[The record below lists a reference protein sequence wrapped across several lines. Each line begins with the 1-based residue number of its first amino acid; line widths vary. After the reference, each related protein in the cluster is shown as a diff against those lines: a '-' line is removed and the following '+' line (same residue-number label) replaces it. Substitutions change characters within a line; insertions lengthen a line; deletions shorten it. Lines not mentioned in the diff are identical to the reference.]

1 MSTATIPISATKYLM
16 TRTIRLGMSFTLPLA
31 IGLQIVES
39 VPQEAA
45 EETPVDGLMAF
56 WEDVVEE
63 VPGDGG
69 LGFWE
74 LVVGVL
80 FPVLLVLPP

>member
-1 MSTATIPISATKYLM
+1 M
-16 TRTIRLGMSFTLPLA
+16 
-31 IGLQIVES
+31 GLQIVES

-45 EETPVDGLMAF
+45 EETPVDGLIAF

-63 VPGDGG
+63 APGDV
-69 LGFWE
+69 LMGFWE